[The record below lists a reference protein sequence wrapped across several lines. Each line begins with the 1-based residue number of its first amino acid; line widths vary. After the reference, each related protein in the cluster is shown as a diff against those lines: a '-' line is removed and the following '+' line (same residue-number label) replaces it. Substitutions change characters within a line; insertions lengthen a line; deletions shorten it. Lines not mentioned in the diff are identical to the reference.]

1 MIWQNFKDMGAIGL
15 FIRFLQ
21 CRGRNQKWY
30 LDWLENQIN
39 AAPEAKY
46 KVKIKADVQPDP
58 VSYGKKLT
66 VQSKITVW
74 HLSDIEGSSREQIQS
89 VESTISRL
97 KDVKKLGK
105 AITYKWGYSNL
116 SFDLWMILHKH
127 SCNAELA
134 NVDGYLRHINSAFSA
149 SFESMKKYK
158 EEANFKRCLGEL
170 SLADVKTAI
179 DRAKNIM
186 LRNQRDGY
194 PLTQYKGY
202 AYYIHNPSLDLW
214 QPIEAML
221 QECGLI

>member
-1 MIWQNFKDMGAIGL
+1 MAKKTVLRPHTLTYYFSVEGETE
-15 FIRFLQ
+15 
-21 CRGRNQKWY
+21 KWY
-30 LDWLENQIN
+30 LEWLESQIN
-39 AAPEAKY
+39 AAPEAKF
-46 KVKIKADVQPDP
+46 KVKIKAEVQKDP
-58 VSYGKKLT
+58 VSYSKKLT
-66 VQSKITVW
+66 IHEKTTVW
-74 HLSDIEGSSREQIQS
+74 HLTDIEGTTPEHVHAI
-89 VESTISRL
+89 EATLSRL
-97 KDVKKLGK
+97 KDVRLLRKTI
-105 AITYKWGYSNL
+105 AYKWGYSNL
-116 SFDLWMILHKH
+116 SFDLWMILHKR

-186 LRNQRDGY
+186 HRNQRDGY

>member
-1 MIWQNFKDMGAIGL
+1 MA
-15 FIRFLQ
+15 
-21 CRGRNQKWY
+21 RNINPRKQTLTYFFSVEGETEKWY

-46 KVKIKADVQPDP
+46 KVKIKAEVQKDP
-58 VSYGKKLT
+58 VSYSKKLT
-66 VQSKITVW
+66 IHEKTTVW
-74 HLSDIEGSSREQIQS
+74 HLTDIEGTTPEHVQAI
-89 VESTISRL
+89 EATLSRL
-97 KDVKKLGK
+97 KDVRLLRKT
-105 AITYKWGYSNL
+105 ITYKWGYSNL
-116 SFDLWMILHKH
+116 SFDLWMILHKR
-127 SCNAELA
+127 SCNAELS

-186 LRNQRDGY
+186 LRNQWDGY